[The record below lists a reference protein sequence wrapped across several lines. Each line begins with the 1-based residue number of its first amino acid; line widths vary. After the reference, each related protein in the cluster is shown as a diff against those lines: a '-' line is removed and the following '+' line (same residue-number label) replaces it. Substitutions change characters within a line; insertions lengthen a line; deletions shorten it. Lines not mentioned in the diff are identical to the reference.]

1 MTVYLPRSI
10 IPRLANC
17 LAEMPVVV
25 LTGLRQSGK
34 TTLLQEDPALSGRRY
49 ISLDDF
55 AQLSAAQ
62 QNPEALLGDGEP
74 VTIDEAQRCPELF
87 PAIKRLVDQGRTPG
101 RFLLSGSANLALLQ
115 SMSESLAG
123 RAIYLSLLPF
133 TLREMQGPREDEPFL
148 RRFFAD
154 ATIPVALRTGHP
166 PLAGEQVVRGGMPT
180 VCLHQVR
187 DPAIWFQGFE
197 QTYLERDLRQLSQVA
212 DLVSFRNLFRLA
224 ALRTGQVLKV
234 SELARDAR
242 LNAATA
248 ARYLNLMETSF
259 LLSRL
264 PPYLA
269 NRASRVIK
277 SPKLYLAD
285 AGWACHV
292 AGITELA
299 LDTDEPL
306 RGALFETFVAQN
318 LAGIVAAGWPTA
330 ELFFWHVQGRHEV
343 DFVVA
348 AGRECLA
355 IEVNAASRWSPRD
368 LSGLRAFLA
377 STPHCRAGILAYNG
391 PDAVQL
397 DERLWAIP
405 LTLLL
410 A

>member
-1 MTVYLPRSI
+1 MTDYLPRSI
-10 IPRLANC
+10 VPRLATC

-34 TTLLQEDPALSGRRY
+34 TTLLQQDPTPGDRRY
-49 ISLDDF
+49 VSLDDF

-62 QNPEALLGDGEP
+62 QNPEALLGEGEP

-87 PAIKRLVDQGRTPG
+87 PVIKRLVDQARTPG

-133 TLREMQGPREDEPFL
+133 TVREIQGSRADEPFL
-148 RRFFAD
+148 RRFFD
-154 ATIPVALRTGHP
+154 DPTIPASLRTGHP
-166 PLAGEQVVRGGMPT
+166 SLAGEQVVRGGMPT
-180 VCLHQVR
+180 VCLRQVR

-248 ARYLNLMETSF
+248 SRYLNLMETSF
-259 LLSRL
+259 LLRRL

-292 AGITELA
+292 AGITELPP
-299 LDTDEPL
+299 DTDEPL
-306 RGALFETFVAQN
+306 RGPLFETYVAQN
-318 LAGIVAAGWPTA
+318 LAGVVAAGWPTA

-343 DFVVA
+343 DFVIA
-348 AGRECLA
+348 TGRECLA
-355 IEVNAASRWSPRD
+355 VEVKAASRWSPRD

-397 DERLWAIP
+397 DDRLWAIP

-410 A
+410 S

>member
-1 MTVYLPRSI
+1 MTDYLPRLIVS
-10 IPRLANC
+10 RLATC

-34 TTLLQEDPALSGRRY
+34 TTLLQQDPTLGKRRY
-49 ISLDDF
+49 VSLDDF
-55 AQLSAAQ
+55 AHLSAAQ
-62 QNPEALLGDGEP
+62 QNPEALLGDGQP

-87 PAIKRLVDQGRTPG
+87 PVIKRLVDRDRTPG

-133 TLREMQGPREDEPFL
+133 TLREISGPREDEPFL
-148 RRFFAD
+148 RRFFDETTVPSAF
-154 ATIPVALRTGHP
+154 RTGHP
-166 PLAGEQVVRGGMPT
+166 ALSGEQVVRGGMPT

-248 ARYLNLMETSF
+248 GRYLNLMETSF
-259 LLSRL
+259 LVSRL

-292 AGITELA
+292 AGITDLPP
-299 LDTDEPL
+299 DTDEPL

-318 LAGIVAAGWPTA
+318 LAGIVAAGWPMA

-343 DFVVA
+343 DFVLA

-355 IEVNAASRWSPRD
+355 IEVKAASRWNPRD

-377 STPHCRAGILAYNG
+377 ATPHCRAAILAYNG
-391 PDAVQL
+391 PDVVQL
-397 DERLWAIP
+397 DARLWAIP

-410 A
+410 S